1 MDKRIFYREQAAK
14 FRDYANKFPEGNL
27 LSLFEEWAASKD
39 IYGKDKQ
46 EIWRLA
52 RKLRP
57 PEKILINENSDEF
70 VRIDSVLKILLD
82 ADLKR
87 LEKLIEKKERKDNE
101 GKNNID
107 KS

>member
-1 MDKRIFYREQAAK
+1 MDKRAFYREQAAK

-46 EIWRLA
+46 EIWRIA

-57 PEKILINENSDEF
+57 SEKIIISENSDEF
-70 VRIDSVLKILLD
+70 VRIDSVLRILLE

-87 LEKLIEKKERKDNE
+87 LGKLMEEKEKKDNE